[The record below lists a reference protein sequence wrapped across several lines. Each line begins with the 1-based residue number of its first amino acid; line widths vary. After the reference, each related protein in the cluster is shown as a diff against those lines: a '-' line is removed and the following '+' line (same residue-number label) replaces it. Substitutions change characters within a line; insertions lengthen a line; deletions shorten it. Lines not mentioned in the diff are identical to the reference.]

1 MKIKIPSR
9 PSKPTSVRKKTAAD
23 LAREV
28 ADAERKARLE
38 MNHTNAKE
46 RTACEQVKQRSA
58 FELEE
63 LRLRYQREE
72 GEHHRAHERMMIEQ
86 QIELEKIWA
95 ASQVPLD
102 PQLKNVRF

>member
-23 LAREV
+23 FAREV
-28 ADAERKARLE
+28 ADVERKARLE

-46 RTACEQVKQRSA
+46 RTAREQVKQRSA

-63 LRLRYQREE
+63 MRLRHQREE
-72 GEHHRAHERMMIEQ
+72 GERHRAHERMMVEQ
-86 QIELEKIWA
+86 QIELERMRA
-95 ASQVPLD
+95 ASRVPLD
-102 PQLKNVRF
+102 PQFNNVRF

>member
-23 LAREV
+23 LAQEV
-28 ADAERKARLE
+28 ADAERKAHLE

-46 RTACEQVKQRSA
+46 RTAREQVKQRLA

-63 LRLRYQREE
+63 LRLRYQ
-72 GEHHRAHERMMIEQ
+72 
-86 QIELEKIWA
+86 
-95 ASQVPLD
+95 
-102 PQLKNVRF
+102 